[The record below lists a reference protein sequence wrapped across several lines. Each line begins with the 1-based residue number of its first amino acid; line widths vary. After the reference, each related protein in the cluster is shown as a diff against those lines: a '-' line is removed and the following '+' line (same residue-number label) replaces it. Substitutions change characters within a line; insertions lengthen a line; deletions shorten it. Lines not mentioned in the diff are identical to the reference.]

1 MRILLISL
9 LLFIAFDCYSQEEKS
24 VNNLNGVKDTLAVK
38 VNGKLLVANAGFAP
52 IPAFSFDNPLAI
64 GFLSLKKKRFSYEPD
79 FALGL
84 NGKPWITNHWFRL
97 IILKTSVIIVR
108 TGINPFL
115 FFESERIPSGDE
127 RIHVQRNITFE
138 LATEHQLS
146 KKWSLTLTYRYNNG
160 NDGGLSGHFYDASG
174 SLSGIVISKMI
185 SIDLK
190 PQLFYFDLTGK
201 FDGLFTSG
209 SIYILHQ
216 QLPISIYFQAVLP
229 LWTSF
234 EGNHFNWNTGLVYS
248 F

>member
-1 MRILLISL
+1 M
-9 LLFIAFDCYSQEEKS
+9 
-24 VNNLNGVKDTLAVK
+24 KDTLAVK

-52 IPAFSFDNPLAI
+52 IPAFSFNDPLAI

-138 LATEHQLS
+138 LATDHNF
-146 KKWSLTLTYRYNNG
+146 RRNG
-160 NDGGLSGHFYDASG
+160 R
-174 SLSGIVISKMI
+174 
-185 SIDLK
+185 
-190 PQLFYFDLTGK
+190 
-201 FDGLFTSG
+201 
-209 SIYILHQ
+209 
-216 QLPISIYFQAVLP
+216 
-229 LWTSF
+229 
-234 EGNHFNWNTGLVYS
+234 
-248 F
+248 